1 MNAIGIELVVEDLDR
16 AIELFVSVLG
26 FRLLSR
32 GPAALAPGEVAAIDA
47 GNIVISLLLPPQ
59 SGDLATITERTPRLS
74 QLILGASDASGVAD
88 TFDRA
93 VTAGLSVTDLPGGRF
108 AIVPESVL
116 GALGLHVAIVTVP
129 VPID

>member
-1 MNAIGIELVVEDLDR
+1 MTAIGIELVVEDLDR

-47 GNIVISLLLPPQ
+47 GNIVISLMLPPH
-59 SGDLATITERTPRLS
+59 SGELATITERTPRLS
-74 QLILGASDASGVAD
+74 QLILGADDQRGVAD

-93 VTAGLSVTDLPGGRF
+93 VAAGLSVTDLPDGRF
-108 AIVPESVL
+108 AIVPESVR

-129 VPID
+129 ID